1 MFQKMLQ
8 GGSGSSGKNIEL
20 LTIETSKPGGNSKIE
35 FTLNP
40 EIITTP
46 SKVAFAFG
54 LGGDDLFSNF
64 EKQNGEVI
72 INDYI
77 TNSRGTSK
85 VQYTISDNK
94 VSTVYFNWSGS
105 PLGVA
110 GMACLYE

>member
-1 MFQKMLQ
+1 MFQKILQ

-20 LTIETSKPGGNSKIE
+20 LTIETQKVGDSSKIE

-54 LGGDDLFSNF
+54 LGGDLFSNF

-77 TNSRGTSK
+77 FDLKGNTYS
-85 VQYTISDNK
+85 YTISDNK
-94 VSTVYFNWSGS
+94 VSTVSFSWSGGT
-105 PLGVA
+105 LGVA

>member
-1 MFQKMLQ
+1 MFQKILQ

-20 LTIETSKPGGNSKIE
+20 LTIATRKTAGNSKIE

-54 LGGDDLFSNF
+54 LGGDLFSNF

-77 TNSRGTSK
+77 SSTTSGK
-85 VQYTISDNK
+85 TYSYTISDNK
-94 VSTVYFNWSGS
+94 VSTVSFDWSRS
-105 PLGVA
+105 TLGVA

>member
-20 LTIETSKPGGNSKIE
+20 LTIETRKPGGSSKIE

-46 SKVAFAFG
+46 SKVAFALG
-54 LGGDDLFSNF
+54 LGGDLISNF
-64 EKQNGEVI
+64 EKQNGEMI

-77 TNSRGTSK
+77 TNSSGSK
-85 VQYTISDNK
+85 KVPYTISDNK
-94 VSTVYFNWSGS
+94 VSTDYFGWSNS
-105 PLGVA
+105 TLSAA

>member
-1 MFQKMLQ
+1 MYQEMLQ

-20 LTIETSKPGGNSKIE
+20 LTIETKKVGGNSKIE

-54 LGGDDLFSNF
+54 LGNDLFSNF
-64 EKQNGEVI
+64 KKQNGEVI

-77 TNSRGTSK
+77 SNPRGSTYS
-85 VQYTISDNK
+85 YSISDNK
-94 VSTVYFNWSGS
+94 VSTVSSNWSGS
-105 PLGVA
+105 KMGVN

>member
-20 LTIETSKPGGNSKIE
+20 LTIETRKPAHDSKIE

-77 TNSRGTSK
+77 TNSRGSK
-85 VQYTISDNK
+85 KVPYTISDNK
-94 VSTVYFNWSGS
+94 VSTASFGWSGS
-105 PLGVA
+105 TMGVA

>member
-8 GGSGSSGKNIEL
+8 GGSGSSEKNIEL
-20 LTIETSKPGGNSKIE
+20 LTIKTDKPGGPSKIE

-46 SKVAFAFG
+46 SRVAFAFG
-54 LGGDDLFSNF
+54 LGEDLFSNF

-77 TNSRGTSK
+77 SNGRNTYS
-85 VQYTISDNK
+85 YTISDNK
-94 VSTVYFNWSGS
+94 VSTVSFSWSGS
-105 PLGVA
+105 TMGVA

>member
-20 LTIETSKPGGNSKIE
+20 LTIETRKPAHDSKIE

-54 LGGDDLFSNF
+54 LGGDLLSNF
-64 EKQNGEVI
+64 EKQNGEMI
-72 INDYI
+72 INDYL
-77 TNSRGTSK
+77 TDSSGSK
-85 VQYTISDNK
+85 KIPYTISDNT
-94 VSTVYFNWSGS
+94 VSTASFGWSGS
-105 PLGVA
+105 TMGVA

>member
-1 MFQKMLQ
+1 MFQKMLR
-8 GGSGSSGKNIEL
+8 GSGSSGKNIEL
-20 LTIETSKPGGNSKIE
+20 LTIETRKAGGNSKIE

-54 LGGDDLFSNF
+54 LGGDLFSNF

-77 TNSRGTSK
+77 SNSSGTTYS
-85 VQYTISDNK
+85 YTISDNK
-94 VSTVYFNWSGS
+94 VSTVFFSWSGATM
-105 PLGVA
+105 GVA

>member
-1 MFQKMLQ
+1 MFQKILQ

-20 LTIETSKPGGNSKIE
+20 LTIATQKSGGNTKIE

-54 LGGDDLFSNF
+54 LGGDLFSNF

-77 TNSRGTSK
+77 SNLRGITYS
-85 VQYTISDNK
+85 YTISDNK
-94 VSTVYFNWSGS
+94 VSTVSFDWSGS
-105 PLGVA
+105 TMGVA

>member
-20 LTIETSKPGGNSKIE
+20 LTIATQKAGGNSKIE

-54 LGGDDLFSNF
+54 LGGTLFSNF

-77 TNSRGTSK
+77 SSSGNTYS
-85 VQYTISDNK
+85 YTISDNK
-94 VSTVYFNWSGS
+94 VSTVSFGWSGAT
-105 PLGVA
+105 LGVA

>member
-20 LTIETSKPGGNSKIE
+20 LTIETQKKGGDTKIE

-54 LGGDDLFSNF
+54 LGGDLFSNF

-77 TNSRGTSK
+77 SDGRSTHS
-85 VQYTISDNK
+85 YTISDNK
-94 VSTVYFNWSGS
+94 VSTVSFGWSGS
-105 PLGVA
+105 TMGVA